1 MEIIAAAIEN
11 YCQQHTTKVDALL
24 AKIER
29 ETYLHVLQPH
39 MLSGAVQGQLLKLLC
54 QLSNANYVLEFGT
67 YTGYATLC
75 LAQGLSPNGT
85 IITIEK
91 NDEVADRAQ
100 HYFTE
105 SAYAYQI
112 QLKIGN
118 AVDILPTLP
127 HTFDVVFI
135 DADKKSNR
143 LYYDWSIDHCRQGAL
158 IIIDNVLWKGRVTDT
173 IPDKD
178 TQAIMDFNTYINN
191 DTRIQKILLPLRDG
205 LYITRKL

>member
-1 MEIIAAAIEN
+1 MEIIAADIQN
-11 YCQQHTTKVDALL
+11 YCQQHSSKVDALL
-24 AKIER
+24 TKIER

-75 LAQGLSPNGT
+75 MAQGLVTNGT

-91 NDEVADRAQ
+91 NDEVAERAQ
-100 HYFTE
+100 QYFTE

-112 QLKIGN
+112 QLKVGN
-118 AVDILPTLP
+118 ALDILPTLQ

-135 DADKKSNR
+135 DADKKNNK
-143 LYYDWSIDHCRQGAL
+143 LYYDWSINHCRQGAL
-158 IIIDNVLWKGRVTDT
+158 IIIDNVLWKGRVTDAL
-173 IPDKD
+173 PDKD
-178 TQAIMDFNTYINN
+178 TQAIIDFNTYINN